1 MGSIDPAVWLGSGYA
16 VFLLVAAH
24 LLDLTARRTAVQS
37 NRWHTGGFTYHPRH
51 DAWVCPEDQWLW
63 PTSFDP
69 DNRVMRYRGTP
80 SICNACPL
88 KSVCTTSENGRQ
100 ISRNIDPWP
109 SSEAE
114 KFHRGIACAVVVL
127 ALLWPLA
134 TMLGPR
140 TPLELVIL
148 GATVVFVALGSWPLW
163 SHFRRTPTG
172 FPLHVPVEGL
182 DESIAGAQASG
193 LREGRR
199 KAVYAS
205 TRRTGPVP
213 VTIEKGPPDSDRHVN
228 PGGGSL

>member
-1 MGSIDPAVWLGSGYA
+1 MGSVDPAVWLGAGYA

-24 LLDLTARRTAVQS
+24 LLDLTARRIAVQS
-37 NRWHTGGFTYHPRH
+37 SRWHTGGFTYHPSH

-88 KSVCTTSENGRQ
+88 KSVCTTSDSGRQ

-114 KFHRGIACAVVVL
+114 RFHRGIACSVVVL
-127 ALLWPLA
+127 AVLWPLV
-134 TMLGPR
+134 TMIGPR

-148 GATVVFVALGSWPLW
+148 GATVLLVALASWPLW

-182 DESIAGAQASG
+182 DESLAGAQAGG
-193 LREGRR
+193 LRESRR
-199 KAVYAS
+199 KAVYGS
-205 TRRTGPVP
+205 TRRADPVRVTIGKPPPEVRKTGPVEHGAP
-213 VTIEKGPPDSDRHVN
+213 
-228 PGGGSL
+228 